1 MTTLALMNMVNPLWE
16 WLLAP
21 GLLIAFGYWLR
32 PRIEYEIV
40 REISEDDLFLES
52 FQDYFG
58 DRDDSEA
65 DPGMLWEMYH
75 RSSEPYNWAD
85 DDD

>member
-32 PRIEYEIV
+32 PRIEDEIL

-52 FQDYFG
+52 LQEHFG
-58 DRDDSEA
+58 DLDRTEA
-65 DPGMLWEMYH
+65 DLEVLWEMYH
-75 RSSEPYNWAD
+75 RSAEPYDWAD